1 LGHTPSGYQG
11 SEKSKSSTKVSTCT
25 MTVKVEK
32 QVIYLGGGLTR
43 VGWIVWDNDQMMGW
57 HMDYDEA
64 HKRAHDVIE
73 QKEHRDG
80 A

>member
-1 LGHTPSGYQG
+1 
-11 SEKSKSSTKVSTCT
+11 

-32 QVIYLGGGLTR
+32 QVIYMGGGLTR
-43 VGWIVWDNDQMMGW
+43 IGWIVWDSNEMVGW

>member
-1 LGHTPSGYQG
+1 
-11 SEKSKSSTKVSTCT
+11 
-25 MTVKVEK
+25 MTLKLEK
-32 QVIYLGGGLTR
+32 QTIFMGAGLSR
-43 VGWIVWDNDQMMGW
+43 IGWIVWDSDEMVGW
-57 HMDYDEA
+57 HMDYDAA

>member
-1 LGHTPSGYQG
+1 
-11 SEKSKSSTKVSTCT
+11 
-25 MTVKVEK
+25 MTVKLEK
-32 QVIYLGGGLTR
+32 QTVYLGAGLTR
-43 VGWIVWDNDQMMGW
+43 IGWIVWDNDEMVGW
-57 HMDYDEA
+57 NTDYEAA